1 MLSKI
6 QILIEIQLDDTVSS
20 VYLSL
25 ACFLYIALMT
35 EFHSSV
41 SNGDNVDINVDDDD
55 DDDGDGDGDD
65 DGGGGGGGG
74 DGGGGGGGGDVAI
87 SLSGG
92 EVGWLLHQIL
102 AVWSPIVRK
111 FFG

>member
-20 VYLSL
+20 VYLSP

-41 SNGDNVDINVDDDD
+41 SNGDNVDINDDDD
-55 DDDGDGDGDD
+55 DDDDDDEDGDNDD
-65 DGGGGGGGG
+65 EDE
-74 DGGGGGGGGDVAI
+74 DVYDAQFAEVGKRA
-87 SLSGG
+87 SLGQLG
-92 EVGWLLHQIL
+92 EVN
-102 AVWSPIVRK
+102 
-111 FFG
+111 

>member
-41 SNGDNVDINVDDDD
+41 SNGDNVDINDDDD
-55 DDDGDGDGDD
+55 DDDDDDEDGGDDEDDGDIADD
-65 DGGGGGGGG
+65 DG
-74 DGGGGGGGGDVAI
+74 D
-87 SLSGG
+87 
-92 EVGWLLHQIL
+92 
-102 AVWSPIVRK
+102 
-111 FFG
+111 

>member
-20 VYLSL
+20 VYLSP

-41 SNGDNVDINVDDDD
+41 SNGDNVDINDDDEVDDDD
-55 DDDGDGDGDD
+55 DEEE
-65 DGGGGGGGG
+65 
-74 DGGGGGGGGDVAI
+74 DVYDAQFAEVGKRA
-87 SLSGG
+87 SLGQLG
-92 EVGWLLHQIL
+92 EVN
-102 AVWSPIVRK
+102 
-111 FFG
+111 

>member
-41 SNGDNVDINVDDDD
+41 SNGDNVDINDDDDDD
-55 DDDGDGDGDD
+55 DDDGDNDD
-65 DGGGGGGGG
+65 EEE
-74 DGGGGGGGGDVAI
+74 DVYDAQFAEVGKRA
-87 SLSGG
+87 SLGQLG
-92 EVGWLLHQIL
+92 EVN
-102 AVWSPIVRK
+102 
-111 FFG
+111 

>member
-20 VYLSL
+20 VYLSP

-41 SNGDNVDINVDDDD
+41 SNGDNVDINDDEVDDDD
-55 DDDGDGDGDD
+55 DEEE
-65 DGGGGGGGG
+65 
-74 DGGGGGGGGDVAI
+74 DVYDAQFAEVGKRA
-87 SLSGG
+87 SLGQLG
-92 EVGWLLHQIL
+92 EVN
-102 AVWSPIVRK
+102 
-111 FFG
+111 